1 MIFRQLFDFNTS
13 TFTYL
18 LGCQSTQKAILID
31 SVESEVDKYLKLL
44 YLFGLKLEYTLETH
58 IHADHI
64 TAADILRTSVG
75 SKRVMHK
82 DSGASCAD
90 ILVEDES
97 HLSVGSIEV
106 IVKHTPGHTSGCVS
120 YLVENMIFTGD
131 ALLIDGCG
139 RTDFQMGSASQLY
152 ESIHKKI
159 FSLPDNTI
167 VYPGHDY
174 NGRLSSTVLNEKNSN
189 KRVNLKINKQK
200 FISIMSDLKLDYPKK
215 IDTALPANLKCGQTN
230 YSHIAS

>member
-31 SVESEVDKYLKLL
+31 SVESEVDKYLKIL

-64 TAADILRTSVG
+64 TAADILRNSVG

-82 DSGASCAD
+82 DSGVSCAD

-97 HLSVGSIEV
+97 RLSVGSMEV

-189 KRVNLKINKQK
+189 KRLNLKINKQK

-215 IDTALPANLKCGQTN
+215 IDIALPANLKCGQTD
-230 YSHIAS
+230 IVV

>member
-1 MIFRQLFDFNTS
+1 MIFQQFFDFDTS
-13 TFTYL
+13 TYTYL
-18 LGCQSTQKAILID
+18 LGCQSTKKAILID
-31 SVESEVDKYLKLL
+31 SVESEVKKYLKVLSF
-44 YLFGLKLEYTLETH
+44 FGLELAYTLETH
-58 IHADHI
+58 VHADHV
-64 TAADILRTSVG
+64 TAADLLRKTLG
-75 SKRVMHK
+75 SKSVMHK
-82 DSGASCAD
+82 NSGTACAD
-90 ILVEDES
+90 VYVEDES
-97 HLSVGSIEV
+97 QLSVGTINIV
-106 IVKHTPGHTSGCVS
+106 VKHTPGHTNGCVS

-189 KRVNLKINKQK
+189 KRLNLKINKQK

-230 YSHIAS
+230 YSHLAS